1 MKGGKKE
8 EREETPGTAPGHFF
22 FLEHLHTC
30 SRRGEKNRSG
40 RTSMG
45 APEAPPVPTFS
56 SLPLAVAWSPLSLAL
71 PL

>member
-8 EREETPGTAPGHFF
+8 EREETPGTALGHF

-45 APEAPPVPTFS
+45 APEAPPIPTFS
-56 SLPLAVAWSPLSLAL
+56 SLPLTVAWSPLSLAL